1 MKVVTSSICLWSTLL
16 LELLID
22 GSMLGELDDFW
33 LEMGGI
39 VDPDSRR
46 TVLDSVQF
54 MLDEF
59 VYDSEMMSVECL
71 EYVQQTKRLQEELSL
86 VESTLEAAKRHQAE
100 STSHGTSNDR

>member
-1 MKVVTSSICLWSTLL
+1 
-16 LELLID
+16 
-22 GSMLGELDDFW
+22 MLGELDDFW

-86 VESTLEAAKRHQAE
+86 VESKLEAAKRHQAE

>member
-1 MKVVTSSICLWSTLL
+1 VKVVTSSICLWSTLL

-86 VESTLEAAKRHQAE
+86 VESKLEAAKRHQAE